1 MQFCDLKMSKMAVA
15 DCSGV
20 GDVVMPKHTQHFS
33 WLVLHPSLS
42 KETKTPARHSVG
54 KSIAPTGL
62 IAADELP
69 ELELLLSAAISLL
82 RHGNLRTTS
91 V

>member
-1 MQFCDLKMSKMAVA
+1 MCIAQAHVMAVA

-20 GDVVMPKHTQHFS
+20 GDVVMPKHSTFFMAGTS
-33 WLVLHPSLS
+33 LSLS
-42 KETKTPARHSVG
+42 KETKTPARRSVG
-54 KSIAPTGL
+54 KLIAPTGL

-69 ELELLLSAAISLL
+69 EIELLLSAAISLL
-82 RHGNLRTTS
+82 RHGNLRSTS